1 VNQRDDLQPQYIG
14 KDLDAIT
21 DQIIAQHGSRL
32 SLGHSVMN
40 DLIA

>member
-14 KDLDAIT
+14 NDLDAIA
-21 DQIIAQHGSRL
+21 DQIIAQHGIL
-32 SLGHSVMN
+32 SLGHSAMN